1 MILQTKSL
9 SFKAENLQDDGTFS
23 GYCSVFDIKDSYGD
37 VVKKGAFISSLND
50 WQAKGKMP
58 PILWQ
63 HSRSEV
69 IGVWTKLYE
78 DDKGLFGEGKL
89 LIDDVAKA
97 KEAYA
102 LIKNGAI
109 DGLSIG
115 YRTSKWAWNDDDNV
129 LELLEIDL
137 KEVSIVT
144 FPVNEDSTVSNV
156 KAEAIKAKD
165 AQNALKILANIN
177 QSF

>member
-1 MILQTKSL
+1 MNLETKSMH
-9 SFKAENLQDDGTFS
+9 FKADSLKDDGTFR
-23 GYCSVFDIKDSYGD
+23 GYCNVFDVKDSWGD

-63 HSRSEV
+63 HDRGQV

-78 DDKGLFGEGKL
+78 DDHGLFGEGKL

-102 LIKNGAI
+102 LIKAGAI

-115 YRTSKWAWNDDDNV
+115 YRTQKWAWNDDDNV

-144 FPVNEDSTVSNV
+144 FPANTDSTVSQV
-156 KAEAIKAKD
+156 KHQAQAQQDAKKALAIL
-165 AQNALKILANIN
+165 NNIN
-177 QSF
+177 L

>member
-1 MILQTKSL
+1 MNLETKSMN
-9 SFKAENLQDDGTFS
+9 FKADSLKDDGTFS
-23 GYCSVFDIKDSYGD
+23 GYCNVFDVKDSYGD
-37 VVKKGAFISSLND
+37 VVKKGAFVSSLND

-63 HSRSEV
+63 HDRGQV

-78 DDKGLFGEGKL
+78 DDHGLFGEGKL

-115 YRTSKWAWNDDDNV
+115 YRTQKWAWNDDDNV

-137 KEVSIVT
+137 KEISIVT
-144 FPVNEDSTVSNV
+144 FPANTDSTVSQV
-156 KAEAIKAKD
+156 KHQAITEQDIK
-165 AQNALKILANIN
+165 NALAILNNIN
-177 QSF
+177 L

>member
-1 MILQTKSL
+1 MNLETKSIY
-9 SFKAENLQDDGTFS
+9 FKADSLKDDGTFS
-23 GYCSVFDIKDSYGD
+23 GYCNVFDVKDSYGD
-37 VVKKGAFISSLND
+37 VVKKGAFIGSLND

-63 HSRSEV
+63 HDRGQV

-102 LIKNGAI
+102 LIKNRAI

-115 YRTSKWAWNDDDNV
+115 YRTQKWAWNDDDSV

-144 FPVNEDSTVSNV
+144 FPANSDSTVSQV
-156 KAEAIKAKD
+156 KHQAQQDVKKALAIL
-165 AQNALKILANIN
+165 NNLNL
-177 QSF
+177 